1 MAKFAK
7 KAAVV
12 RYRTRVVQA
21 ARRSGS
27 RVASAANAER
37 HTLAAVGAA
46 AALGFLKRSNV
57 KLPMVAALGVPG
69 TYGIVLWA
77 LARYT
82 KSRIAGHMATGLLCL
97 SAYEV
102 AQNLGVPGS
111 VMSGDDVSGDDGE
124 MSGAVDCGE
133 YAGEEGE

>member
-12 RYRTRVVQA
+12 RYRTKVVQA
-21 ARRSGS
+21 ARRTGS

-46 AALGFLKRSNV
+46 AALGFLKRSKV
-57 KLPMVAALGVPG
+57 DLPKIDAIGTPG
-69 TYGIVLWA
+69 TYGLALWMF
-77 LARYT
+77 ARFT

-97 SAYEV
+97 SAYEF

-111 VMSGDDVSGDDGE
+111 TMSGDDMGDGE
-124 MSGAVDCGE
+124 MSGAVDCGD
-133 YAGEEGE
+133 YGNEGE